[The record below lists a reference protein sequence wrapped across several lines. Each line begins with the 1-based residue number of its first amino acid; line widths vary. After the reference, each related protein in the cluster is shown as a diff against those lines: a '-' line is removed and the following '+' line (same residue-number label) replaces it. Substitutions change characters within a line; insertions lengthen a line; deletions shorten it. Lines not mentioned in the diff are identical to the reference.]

1 MGNVVTQWNRFII
14 TNKGLELHQQAIA
27 TGATITFNFAK
38 IGQGAHNPANIP
50 SMTDIVAAVEQVPVV
65 RSVADGVTHCV
76 GIRIDNVTFKQ
87 PVIMTEIGL
96 FASIGEDTPTLYGY
110 TYATQGYDS
119 IPAGSTSH
127 YVWTISIDTI
137 ISRAQSI
144 SFSYD
149 GSKVYAT
156 EDEIDDLIQ
165 SCEANE
171 DKLNNKADK
180 TYVDEQLGNKAS
192 KSDMSTHIS
201 NSTVHVTADEKS
213 AWNGKADK
221 SDIPTK
227 TSDLTNDSGYIT
239 SADGGNATSVDS
251 ANHKARLYED
261 PEGGNLRLESPN
273 GAMSMEMDMYDN
285 KSFRIYFERNGE
297 LVFPFLYNSIYND
310 FEISKLNGARIT
322 SVGVKRGYTTSA
334 IADVITYGER
344 VVHKQSSD
352 ASYIGWTTTA
362 DGWFAPIFV
371 SKTVEGTR
379 YTMNGNE
386 CVYSVKGEKCGSFVY
401 HGETYYA
408 CWNNPASLI
417 NPLVST
423 SALYVALSGDDY
435 ISACKTLTDICEGV
449 YVDGGN
455 ADTLGNRPP
464 EDFANA
470 CNGSLDLYLSGKSGD
485 IRALAHLLPPGGFS
499 ADTSLFANV
508 TFPISGTILLTW
520 TRSSYRANGN
530 IYLYGVL
537 TVRPLAST
545 GDTYICSVYNTSL
558 YTDWQRLS
566 DGGNAASVN
575 GVSVQSNAQAVGL
588 HQMFVGTADPA
599 SVTIPA
605 GAWYGKHS

>member
-1 MGNVVTQWNRFII
+1 MSDVIYDNVKLVVEFAPKEGAPESGETVQELFGKTAGHITDTEIHTTAAEKSMWNSLSNPNLLINPDWRVNTSGETEYHGTTAIMDCWGTATENTVKYLDGGARVIDDGTASWNYLLSQSVKDFAPLRGRTVTFSVKIREI
-14 TNKGLELHQQAIA
+14 TGRALLQ
-27 TGATITFNFAK
+27 
-38 IGQGAHNPANIP
+38 
-50 SMTDIVAAVEQVPVV
+50 MC
-65 RSVADGVTHCV
+65 DGVNRLSSEVFTAP
-76 GIRIDNVTFKQ
+76 G
-87 PVIMTEIGL
+87 
-96 FASIGEDTPTLYGY
+96 
-110 TYATQGYDS
+110 TY
-119 IPAGSTSH
+119 
-127 YVWTISIDTI
+127 
-137 ISRAQSI
+137 
-144 SFSYD
+144 
-149 GSKVYAT
+149 
-156 EDEIDDLIQ
+156 
-165 SCEANE
+165 
-171 DKLNNKADK
+171 
-180 TYVDEQLGNKAS
+180 
-192 KSDMSTHIS
+192 
-201 NSTVHVTADEKS
+201 HVTA
-213 AWNGKADK
+213 A
-221 SDIPTK
+221 I
-227 TSDLTNDSGYIT
+227 
-239 SADGGNATSVDS
+239 SADATQLECILVHGLNEAVDVTADWMKLELGTCATSFKAPVYSDEVLRIKAQNGDIGNATSVDS
-251 ANHKARLYED
+251 TNHKARLYED

-379 YTMNGNE
+379 YAMNGYE
-386 CVYSVKGEKCGSFVY
+386 CVYSAKGEKCGSFVY

-435 ISACKTLTDICEGV
+435 ISACKTLINICEGL
-449 YVDGGN
+449 YVTGGN
-455 ADTLGNRPP
+455 ADTLGNRSP
-464 EDFANA
+464 EDFANT

-499 ADTSLFANV
+499 ADTSWFTDV
-508 TFPISGTILLTW
+508 IFPMTGTILLTW
-520 TRSSYRANGN
+520 ARSSYKADDN

-537 TVRPLAST
+537 IVRPLAST

-566 DGGNAASVN
+566 DGGNATS
-575 GVSVQSNAQAVGL
+575 
-588 HQMFVGTADPA
+588 VGTYTESKIAELEA
-599 SVTIPA
+599 RIAALES
-605 GAWYGKHS
+605 KS

>member
-1 MGNVVTQWNRFII
+1 MADKWSNGVI
-14 TNKGLELHQQAIA
+14 TNAGISMLGEVMSGGEL
-27 TGATITFNFAK
+27 
-38 IGQGAHNPANIP
+38 
-50 SMTDIVAAVEQVPVV
+50 
-65 RSVADGVTHCV
+65 
-76 GIRIDNVTFKQ
+76 
-87 PVIMTEIGL
+87 
-96 FASIGEDTPTLYGY
+96 
-110 TYATQGYDS
+110 
-119 IPAGSTSH
+119 
-127 YVWTISIDTI
+127 I
-137 ISRAQSI
+137 ISRAALGGGIVNVAALMAQTALTQPLAVPVVIAQKKLVEGKGVDVRIQIRNTGVSAAQVMKQVGI
-144 SFSYD
+144 LAKIGAD
-149 GSKVYAT
+149 GEEKLFAIMQDDVG
-156 EDEIDDLIQ
+156 DEIPSAVSYPDFMLEFTSAVTVSNTGNITVSVSGSAVVTREDL
-165 SCEANE
+165 EAALDETNSE
-171 DKLNNKADK
+171 ISELLEGKADK
-180 TYVDEQLGNKAS
+180 SYV
-192 KSDMSTHIS
+192 
-201 NSTVHVTADEKS
+201 NSGLA
-213 AWNGKADK
+213 GKADK
-221 SDIPTK
+221 SDVPTK
-227 TSDLTNDSGYIT
+227 VSDLVNDSGFIT
-239 SADGGNATSVDS
+239 SADGGSADSVNS

-285 KSFRIYFERNGE
+285 KSLRMYFEKDGE
-297 LVFPFLYNSIYND
+297 LVFPFLYNSIYNN
-310 FEISKLNGARIT
+310 FEIPKLNGARIT
-322 SVGVKRGYTTSA
+322 SVGARRGYTTSA
-334 IADVITYGER
+334 MADVITYGER

-379 YTMNGNE
+379 YAMNGNE

-435 ISACKTLTDICEGV
+435 ISACKTLINICEGLHAT
-449 YVDGGN
+449 GGN

-464 EDFANA
+464 EDFANT
-470 CNGSLDLYLSGKSGD
+470 CNASLDQYLSGKSGD

-605 GAWYGKHS
+605 GAWYGRHS